1 MNYTTDYTTYF
12 LGLADQANQRMED
25 RFQAIL
31 KSILDQRLPSSR
43 ERAEMAVLLQK
54 EQIALT
60 KMKEQLDRSS
70 LERYKVDTD
79 MINDLAGSKAAL
91 AIARM
96 EAQAKV
102 TVAQYGVLEAAME
115 EKVNDERAVAN
126 AKSDA
131 GSDLVGLKSQSG
143 LIILSGLTPEQQAT
157 KAAQSLQSIW
167 ENQGARRY
175 AAAKTDAER
184 AAVVEGFKEQI
195 PSVLAAQDSMNK
207 GSTSLAGSVSSV
219 VSQLQLPT
227 PSKSSAD
234 FVNEAHAARTSYI
247 KAKPDFKGLDVD
259 LILSTMDKAKL
270 LTGTSDANLWSGAE
284 SPTNLTEYGK
294 YVAKA
299 AYERRQM
306 TDGYDANVS
315 YEDWVKDP
323 ESIKDIKIAS
333 QFSPTQLRALYEGQM
348 PADYRRY
355 LDAQKKF
362 DEHKAS
368 MTADSDPSKTYL
380 QAFQEARNIYK
391 QLYGDTRLRNGIEA
405 SQALGDRFK
414 GLTDMER
421 QEVLDHLPMNDKQ
434 KLTVKKL
441 MEGGRISDSEF
452 RKLSVPNVSPL
463 SDSKAIEA
471 LRNIP
476 GLLVNED
483 GSAHTKG
490 EDAFIFSGGKAIPV
504 EQATIVD
511 VAKTLAAHTSNR
523 SLQRDLLNTA
533 TTLEAMAKKDPSI
546 INAATSMGVEQL
558 GKLFYTNNASF
569 NNVVPPPPDDLVNPV
584 TVELPAG
591 GYGAK
596 PQMPKAIPEKKLQH
610 QADRE
615 ARRLELEAQR
625 QQREASR
632 IGTNSGAATP
642 LPKTNPDLQF
652 LDDSK
657 QQINKQYTAIKSTAG
672 DALTTAADN
681 TSNETK
687 LVEAV
692 ESTLKDFSPS
702 EKKLLRQLATQTRGQ
717 TPDKIQPLVTK
728 IINPISNPTKYK
740 QAIAYLATTADD
752 GINSAYNAKRNR
764 DLRLL
769 EG

>member
-1 MNYTTDYTTYF
+1 MNYTTDFTSYF

-79 MINDLAGSKAAL
+79 MINDLAASKADL

-96 EAQAKV
+96 EAQSKV
-102 TVAQYGVLEAAME
+102 TVAQLGVLESATE
-115 EKVNDERAVAN
+115 QKVNDERAVAN
-126 AKSDA
+126 SKTDA
-131 GSDLVGLKSQSG
+131 GGDLVGLKTQSG
-143 LIILSGLTPEQQAT
+143 QIIFSGLTPEQQAT
-157 KAAQSLQSIW
+157 KTAQSLQSIW
-167 ENQGARRY
+167 DNQGASRY

-184 AAVVEGFKEQI
+184 AAVVEGFTEQI

-207 GSTSLAGSVSSV
+207 GSTSLAGSISSV

-234 FVNEAHAARTSYI
+234 FVNEAHAARIGFI
-247 KAKPDFKGLDVD
+247 KARPDFKGIDVD
-259 LILSTMDKAKL
+259 LILSTRDKAKL
-270 LTGTSDANLWSGAE
+270 LTGTSDANIWAGAE

-294 YVAKA
+294 YIAKA

-306 TDGYDANVS
+306 TDDYTPGLS
-315 YEDWVKDP
+315 FEDWLQSPDAAT
-323 ESIKDIKIAS
+323 EIKVAS

-463 SDSKAIEA
+463 SDNKAIEA
-471 LRNIP
+471 LGRIP
-476 GLLVNED
+476 GLLTNEQGGALTEGD
-483 GSAHTKG
+483 
-490 EDAFIFSGGKAIPV
+490 DAYVWGGGKAIPV

-511 VAKTLAAHTSNR
+511 VAKALAAKTGDPNLR
-523 SLQRDLLNTA
+523 RDLLNTA
-533 TTLEAMAKKDPSI
+533 TTIEDMSKKDPSVLH
-546 INAATSMGVEQL
+546 AATSMGVEQL
-558 GKLFYTNNASF
+558 GKMFYTKELGYDVQGGTP
-569 NNVVPPPPDDLVNPV
+569 VVQPV
-584 TVELPAG
+584 QPTTITVPAD
-591 GYGAK
+591 GYGPAPVSAPATIDKQTQRKADHEAK
-596 PQMPKAIPEKKLQH
+596 RLE
-610 QADRE
+610 RE
-615 ARRLELEAQR
+615 AA
-625 QQREASR
+625 R
-632 IGTNSGAATP
+632 IQSNTGAATP